1 MADDKYSI
9 DDILAEVDKKRRGSS
24 DSESSGGYNGSVTE
38 IIGGNE
44 IEQALRAQKSKRS
57 ADGSESGSGYNGS
70 VTEILGGNLTD
81 KSAGARKS
89 KSGAEDSSAKNSESE
104 AEKAPRARKNRRG
117 DDGSALAAKQRS
129 EEEVNERRSAEISAA
144 ADKAK
149 KKHLSELKRADE
161 PGEETP
167 PKPSRSGKKEKKGT
181 PVQPESEYVK
191 PFVKPDVAEEDDIIF
206 HTRGDLVTTET
217 MQLRKQQRIEEINRA
232 LLKADREAET
242 PDEML
247 DSLNPMDSRAKA
259 AEELRSAPSADYS
272 DTLAVAGNDLK
283 RMANGEER
291 VKEYSPVTS
300 RRKSDGVNAGSRAD
314 AVLFTPA
321 ARQRR
326 AEESLV
332 DALNE
337 QVRKQQEENPEP
349 TVTLSD
355 LEAQKHPD
363 LKLNISDSQ
372 FIDTSAF
379 NREEEDAIE
388 AVKAA
393 DELAQK
399 KKRKI
404 SNFILE
410 DIEHDVSEGESDEEE
425 DDDYDEE
432 EEEIDL
438 DDENVI
444 RDRLMR
450 ASKGLVSRLV
460 ILVLLFCAALFIA
473 LVNQFN
479 WDLGFVSSIIS
490 KRANPDYYLYSF
502 LTIGIL
508 SFAACSSVISNGF
521 ARLVKLRPD
530 ADTLCALCHVTAI
543 AALIPYLSL
552 EEYIQR
558 GRSHVYLMVSLA
570 ALCFN
575 TISKLCTVRA
585 AQRNFA
591 FVSGDAAKY
600 TVQRVDDEG
609 ASALVKGEISG
620 MPAAASMRKTECLC
634 DFIISTYCEDAS
646 DRISRII
653 TPITICA
660 AIAAGLAAF
669 LMGESQYVMNNV
681 SWACTAATAIFSIGA
696 AFSGSMTVTLPMLA
710 ASKQLTAKNAAILGY
725 SAAES
730 FSDTNSVLVEADT
743 LFPAASVKIK
753 NIWNYN
759 KHHNGSTAK
768 VPIDD
773 AIIYAASLASA
784 TGSVLSEAFFGMLN
798 NKSELLKPVSG
809 CVYENNLGVMGW
821 IDRRRVLLGNREHMK
836 SHQIVVPD
844 MKKEQAA
851 NKDGNEVIY
860 LAVGGEVCLLFFV
873 ELTANRQVKQSV
885 RKLARHGVDLIIKTV
900 DGMITP
906 SAISELFDIEASSVH
921 IIPFELHEQFIE
933 QTKFT
938 PQGSA
943 AVCCNGTFS
952 AFAEAIS
959 AAKNLRQRISFGCI
973 MQTAG
978 ILLGFLLAVI
988 FVLFTNYSM
997 FNCFFILLYNIAC
1010 MLLTFGV
1017 QALRRIS

>member
-1 MADDKYSI
+1 MADEKYSI
-9 DDILAEVDKKRRGSS
+9 DDILAEVDKKRS
-24 DSESSGGYNGSVTE
+24 SSGRPENKSSYNGSITE

-44 IEQALRAQKSKRS
+44 IEQALHAQKIRH
-57 ADGSESGSGYNGS
+57 DDE
-70 VTEILGGNLTD
+70 
-81 KSAGARKS
+81 
-89 KSGAEDSSAKNSESE
+89 EDDV
-104 AEKAPRARKNRRG
+104 PT
-117 DDGSALAAKQRS
+117 LAAKQRS

-149 KKHLSELKRADE
+149 KKRHSEPKHTDLSDE
-161 PGEETP
+161 PSDSDKAEKQ
-167 PKPSRSGKKEKKGT
+167 PKKSGKGT
-181 PVQPESEYVK
+181 FVKPESEYVK
-191 PFVKPDVAEEDDIIF
+191 PFVKPDVAGDDDIIF

-217 MQLRKQQRIEEINRA
+217 MQLKKQQRIEEINRA
-232 LLKADREAET
+232 LLKADSEAET

-259 AEELRSAPSADYS
+259 AEELRSAPSHDNS

-300 RRKSDGVNAGSRAD
+300 RKKSDGVNAGSRVD

-321 ARQRR
+321 KQRR

-332 DALNE
+332 DALNK

-349 TVTLSD
+349 TVTLND
-355 LEAQKHPD
+355 LDAQKPSD

-379 NREEEDAIE
+379 NEEEQDAID

-393 DELAQK
+393 NELAEK

-410 DIEHDVSEGESDEEE
+410 DIEKDVSESEEE
-425 DDDYDEE
+425 EDDDDYDEE

-444 RDRLMR
+444 RERLSR

-460 ILVLLFCAALFIA
+460 ILGLLFLAGLFIA
-473 LVNQFN
+473 LINQFN
-479 WDLGFVSSIIS
+479 WELGIVSDIFS
-490 KRANPDYYLYSF
+490 KRSHPDYYLYSY

-521 ARLVKLRPD
+521 ARLIKLRPD
-530 ADTLCALCHVTAI
+530 ADTLCALAHVTAI

-558 GRSHVYLMVSLA
+558 GRSHVYLIVSLA

-575 TISKLCTVRA
+575 TVSKLCTVKA

-600 TVQRVDDEG
+600 TVQRSDEEG
-609 ASALVKGEISG
+609 ASQLVKGEVSG
-620 MPAAASMRKTECLC
+620 MPVAASMRKTEMLC

-646 DRISRII
+646 DRISRVI

-660 AIAAGLAAF
+660 AVAAGLIAF
-669 LMGESQYVMNNV
+669 FMGESQYVMNNV
-681 SWACTAATAIFSIGA
+681 SWACTAATAVFAVGA
-696 AFSGSMTVTLPMLA
+696 TFSGSMTVTLPMLS

-730 FSDTNSVLVEADT
+730 FSETNAMLVEADT

-885 RKLARHGVDLIIKTV
+885 RKLARHGVNLVIKTV

-906 SAISELFDIEASSVH
+906 SAISELFDIDADMVH
-921 IIPFELHEQFIE
+921 VLPFEQHEQFTE
-933 QTKFT
+933 HTKFI

-952 AFAEAIS
+952 AFAEAINAS
-959 AAKNLRQRISFGCI
+959 KNLRQKISFGCI

-978 ILLGFLLAVI
+978 VLLGFLLAVI

-1017 QALRRIS
+1017 QAFRKIT

>member
-9 DDILAEVDKKRRGSS
+9 DDILAEVDEMRRASGENKKST
-24 DSESSGGYNGSVTE
+24 GYSGSVTE
-38 IIGGNE
+38 IINGNE
-44 IEQALRAQKSKRS
+44 IEKALS
-57 ADGSESGSGYNGS
+57 
-70 VTEILGGNLTD
+70 
-81 KSAGARKS
+81 SAGRS
-89 KSGAEDSSAKNSESE
+89 ERVHDDSPS
-104 AEKAPRARKNRRG
+104 
-117 DDGSALAAKQRS
+117 LAAKQRS
-129 EEEVNERRSAEISAA
+129 EEEVNGRRSAEISAA

-149 KKHLSELKRADE
+149 EKRAAEPLHSGFTDE
-161 PGEETP
+161 ISDVEDAARLFGKKE
-167 PKPSRSGKKEKKGT
+167 KKEKKGT
-181 PVQPESEYVK
+181 PVRPESEYVK
-191 PFVKPDVAEEDDIIF
+191 PFVKPDVAGDDDIIF
-206 HTRGDLVTTET
+206 HTRSDLVTTET
-217 MQLRKQQRIEEINRA
+217 MQLRKQKRIEEINRA
-232 LLKADREAET
+232 LLRADSEAET

-259 AEELRSAPSADYS
+259 AEELRSAPAQDMG

-291 VKEYSPVTS
+291 VKKYSPVTS
-300 RRKSDGVNAGSRAD
+300 RRKSDVNAGSRID
-314 AVLFTPA
+314 AVLFTPGAKA
-321 ARQRR
+321 AAPAAGKQ
-326 AEESLV
+326 AENSLL
-332 DALNE
+332 DALDK

-349 TVTLSD
+349 TVTLTD
-355 LEAQKHPD
+355 IDGGKPGV
-363 LKLNISDSQ
+363 KLNISDSKI
-372 FIDTSAF
+372 IDTSAF
-379 NREEEDAIE
+379 SEEEQDAVE

-399 KKRKI
+399 KKRRL

-410 DIEHDVSEGESDEEE
+410 DIEQDVSETEEEEE
-425 DDDYDEE
+425 DDYDEEE

-444 RDRLMR
+444 RDRLGR
-450 ASKGLVSRLV
+450 AAKGLVSRLV
-460 ILVLLFCAALFIA
+460 ILGLLFCAALFIA

-479 WDLGFVSSIIS
+479 WDLGVISEFIS
-490 KRANPDYYLYSF
+490 KRSNPDYYLYAY

-508 SFAACSSVISNGF
+508 SFTACSSVISNGF
-521 ARLVKLRPD
+521 ARLIKLRPD
-530 ADTLCALCHVTAI
+530 VDTLCALAHVTSI

-558 GRSHVYLMVSLA
+558 GRSHVYLIVSLA

-575 TISKLCTVRA
+575 TVSKLCTVKA

-591 FVSGDAAKY
+591 FISGDAAKY
-600 TVQRVDDEG
+600 TVQRSDEEG
-609 ASALVKGEISG
+609 AEQLAKGAVSG
-620 MPAAASMRKTECLC
+620 MPVAASVRKTEMLT
-634 DFIISTYCEDAS
+634 DFIVSTYCEDAS
-646 DRISRII
+646 DRISRVIAPVTVI
-653 TPITICA
+653 A
-660 AIAAGLAAF
+660 AIAAGLIAF
-669 LMGESQYVMNNV
+669 FMGDSQFVMNNV
-681 SWACTAATAIFSIGA
+681 SWACTAATAVFALGA
-696 AFSGSMTVTLPMLA
+696 AFSGSMTVTLPILS
-710 ASKQLTAKNAAILGY
+710 ASRKLTAKNAAILGY
-725 SAAES
+725 SAADS
-730 FSDTNSVLVEADT
+730 FSEVNALLVEADT

-759 KHHNGSTAK
+759 KHHTGNSAK

-773 AIIYAASLASA
+773 AIIFAASLASA
-784 TGSVLSEAFFGMLN
+784 TGSVLSESFFSMLN

-885 RKLARHGVDLIIKTV
+885 QKLAHHGVSLIIKTV

-906 SAISELFDIEASSVH
+906 SAISELFDIDAEMVRVL
-921 IIPFELHEQFIE
+921 PYEMHEQFTE
-933 QTKFT
+933 HTKFT

-952 AFAEAIS
+952 AFAEAING
-959 AAKNLRQRISFGCI
+959 AKNLKQKISFGCI

-978 ILLGFLLAVI
+978 VLLGFLLAVI
-988 FVLFTNYSM
+988 FMAFTNYSM
-997 FNCFFILLYNIAC
+997 FNCFYVLLYNLAW
-1010 MLLTFGV
+1010 MLITFGI
-1017 QALRRIS
+1017 QALKKI

>member
-9 DDILAEVDKKRRGSS
+9 DDILAEVDKMRGSS
-24 DSESSGGYNGSVTE
+24 DEGKKSTGYNGSITE

-44 IEQALRAQKSKRS
+44 IEKALHAGKRS
-57 ADGSESGSGYNGS
+57 EK
-70 VTEILGGNLTD
+70 TD
-81 KSAGARKS
+81 
-89 KSGAEDSSAKNSESE
+89 DS
-104 AEKAPRARKNRRG
+104 P
-117 DDGSALAAKQRS
+117 ALAAKQCS

-149 KKHLSELKRADE
+149 KNRPAEPQHISFTDELSDA
-161 PGEETP
+161 EEAS
-167 PKPSRSGKKEKKGT
+167 KLFGKKEE

-191 PFVKPDVAEEDDIIF
+191 PFVKPAVSGDDDIIF
-206 HTRGDLVTTET
+206 HTKSDLVTTET
-217 MQLRKQQRIEEINRA
+217 MQLRKQKRIEEINRA
-232 LLKADREAET
+232 LLKADSEAET

-259 AEELRSAPSADYS
+259 AEELRSAPAQDAG

-300 RRKSDGVNAGSRAD
+300 RRKSDVNAGSRAD
-314 AVLFTPA
+314 AVLFDPA
-321 ARQRR
+321 SRPRTGRQ
-326 AEESLV
+326 AEESIV
-332 DALNE
+332 DALNK
-337 QVRKQQEENPEP
+337 QVKKQQEKNPEP
-349 TVTLSD
+349 TVTLTD
-355 LEAQKHPD
+355 LERQKSD
-363 LKLNISDSQ
+363 VKLNISDSQ

-379 NREEEDAIE
+379 SEEEQEAVD

-410 DIEHDVSEGESDEEE
+410 DIEQDVGESEDEE
-425 DDDYDEE
+425 DDDYDDDEE

-444 RDRLMR
+444 RDRLSR
-450 ASKGLVSRLV
+450 ASKGLVSRLI
-460 ILVLLFCAALFIA
+460 ILALLFCAALFIA

-479 WDLGFVSSIIS
+479 WDLGAVSEFIS
-490 KRANPDYYLYSF
+490 KRSNPDYYLYAY

-521 ARLVKLRPD
+521 ARLIKLRPD
-530 ADTLCALCHVTAI
+530 ADTLCALAHVTSI
-543 AALIPYLSL
+543 AALIPYLAL

-558 GRSHVYLMVSLA
+558 GRSHVYLLVSLA

-575 TISKLCTVRA
+575 TISKICTVKA

-591 FVSGDAAKY
+591 FVSGDTAKY
-600 TVQRVDDEG
+600 TVQRSDEEG
-609 ASALVKGEISG
+609 AEQLVKGAVSG
-620 MPAAASMRKTECLC
+620 MPVAASMRKTEMLT

-646 DRISRII
+646 DRISRVI
-653 TPITICA
+653 TPVTIIA
-660 AIAAGLAAF
+660 AIAAGLIAF
-669 LMGESQYVMNNV
+669 FMGDSQFVMNNV
-681 SWACTAATAIFSIGA
+681 SWACTAATAVFAVGA
-696 AFSGSMTVTLPMLA
+696 AFSGSMIVTLPMLS
-710 ASKQLTAKNAAILGY
+710 ASRKLTAKNAAILGY

-730 FSDTNSVLVEADT
+730 FSETNAMLVEADT

-759 KHHNGSTAK
+759 KHHTGNSVK

-784 TGSVLSEAFFGMLN
+784 TGSVLSESFFSMLN

-836 SHQIVVPD
+836 SHQIIVPD

-873 ELTANRQVKQSV
+873 ELTANRQVKHSV
-885 RKLARHGVDLIIKTV
+885 QKLARHGVSLIIKTV

-906 SAISELFDIEASSVH
+906 SAISELFDIDAEMVRVL
-921 IIPFELHEQFIE
+921 PYEMHEQFAE
-933 QTKFT
+933 HTKFV

-952 AFAEAIS
+952 AFAEAING
-959 AAKNLRQRISFGCI
+959 AKNLRQKISFGCI

-978 ILLGFLLAVI
+978 VLLGFLLAVI
-988 FVLFTNYSM
+988 FAVFMNYSM
-997 FNCFFILLYNIAC
+997 FNCFYVLLYNLAW
-1010 MLLTFGV
+1010 MLITFGI
-1017 QALRRIS
+1017 QALKKI

>member
-9 DDILAEVDKKRRGSS
+9 DDILAEVDKMRSTSDEGSKKTGS
-24 DSESSGGYNGSVTE
+24 AETAEQKSYSGYNGSVTE

-44 IEQALRAQKSKRS
+44 IEQALRS
-57 ADGSESGSGYNGS
+57 ARH
-70 VTEILGGNLTD
+70 
-81 KSAGARKS
+81 SAGK
-89 KSGAEDSSAKNSESE
+89 KDDDNS
-104 AEKAPRARKNRRG
+104 P
-117 DDGSALAAKQRS
+117 ALAAKQRS

-144 ADKAK
+144 ADKVK
-149 KKHLSELKRADE
+149 KKRPSEPQHISFTDELSDDA
-161 PGEETP
+161 EEAA
-167 PKPSRSGKKEKKGT
+167 RLFGKSEEV
-181 PVQPESEYVK
+181 VQPESEHVK
-191 PFVKPDVAEEDDIIF
+191 PFVKPAVSGDDDIIF
-206 HTRGDLVTTET
+206 HTKSDLVTTET
-217 MQLRKQQRIEEINRA
+217 MQLRKQKRIEEINRA
-232 LLKADREAET
+232 LLKADSEAET

-259 AEELRSAPSADYS
+259 AEELRNTPVQDAG

-300 RRKSDGVNAGSRAD
+300 RKKSDVNAGSRAD
-314 AVLFTPA
+314 AVLFDPA
-321 ARQRR
+321 ARPRSSAAGRQ

-332 DALNE
+332 DALNK
-337 QVRKQQEENPEP
+337 QVKKQQEENPEP
-349 TVTLSD
+349 TVTLTD
-355 LEAQKHPD
+355 LEKQKSD
-363 LKLNISDSQ
+363 IKLNISDSR
-372 FIDTSAF
+372 FIDTSALSA
-379 NREEEDAIE
+379 EEQDAVD

-410 DIEHDVSEGESDEEE
+410 DIEQDVSESEEKEEE
-425 DDDYDEE
+425 DYDEEEE

-444 RDRLMR
+444 RDRLGR

-460 ILVLLFCAALFIA
+460 ILGLLFCAVLFIA
-473 LVNQFN
+473 LINQFN
-479 WDLGFVSSIIS
+479 WDLGAVSDLIS
-490 KRANPDYYLYSF
+490 KRSNPDYYLYAY

-521 ARLVKLRPD
+521 ARLIKLRPD
-530 ADTLCALCHVTAI
+530 ADTLCALAHVTSI

-558 GRSHVYLMVSLA
+558 GRSHVYLLVSLA

-575 TISKLCTVRA
+575 TISKLCTVKA

-591 FVSGDAAKY
+591 FVSGDTAKY
-600 TVQRVDDEG
+600 TIRRSDEEG
-609 ASALVKGEISG
+609 AEQLAKGAVSG
-620 MPAAASMRKTECLC
+620 MPVAASMRKTEMLT

-646 DRISRII
+646 DRISRVI
-653 TPITICA
+653 TPVTIIA
-660 AIAAGLAAF
+660 AIAAGLIAF
-669 LMGESQYVMNNV
+669 FMGDSQFVMNNV
-681 SWACTAATAIFSIGA
+681 SWACTAATAVFATGA
-696 AFSGSMTVTLPMLA
+696 AFSGSMIVTLPMLS
-710 ASKQLTAKNAAILGY
+710 ASRKLTARNAAILGY

-730 FSDTNSVLVEADT
+730 FSETNAMLVEADT

-759 KHHNGSTAK
+759 KHHTGNSVK

-784 TGSVLSEAFFGMLN
+784 TGSVLSESFFSMLN

-836 SHQIVVPD
+836 SHQIIVPD

-873 ELTANRQVKQSV
+873 ELTANRQVKLSV
-885 RKLARHGVDLIIKTV
+885 QKLARHGVSLIIKTV

-906 SAISELFDIEASSVH
+906 SAISELFDVDAEMIRVLPYEM
-921 IIPFELHEQFIE
+921 HEQFTE
-933 QTKFT
+933 HTKFI

-952 AFAEAIS
+952 AFAEAING
-959 AAKNLRQRISFGCI
+959 AKNLKQKISFGCI

-978 ILLGFLLAVI
+978 ILLGLLLAVI
-988 FVLFTNYSM
+988 FAVFMNYSM
-997 FNCFFILLYNIAC
+997 FNCFYVLLYNLAW
-1010 MLLTFGV
+1010 MLITFGI
-1017 QALRRIS
+1017 QALKKI